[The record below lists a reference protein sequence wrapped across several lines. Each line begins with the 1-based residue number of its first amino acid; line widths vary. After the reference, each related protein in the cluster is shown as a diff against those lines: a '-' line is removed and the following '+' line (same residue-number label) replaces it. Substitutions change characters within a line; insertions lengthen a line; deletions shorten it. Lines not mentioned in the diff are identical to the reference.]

1 MPNPFPGMNPYLESP
16 DFWPEVHSRLIVAIA
31 DALVPQLVPKYRV
44 AIEKRI
50 YEIKGE
56 QSLLVGIP
64 DVSIQRN
71 PIPGN
76 SSTSNVAVAT
86 RTTGPLKIRL
96 AMSEEVREGYLEV
109 IDMGTKEVVTVIEVL
124 LPANKRPGKGRE
136 MYEEKR
142 DKIFGSRTN
151 FVEID
156 LLRGWEP
163 LPVLDNDIAAHYRI
177 LVSRSNQRPG
187 ADLYLFNLP
196 DAIPAFPLPLRGGD
210 VEPMVDLQ
218 ALLNTV
224 YDRAAYD
231 ITLDYTAQL
240 VPALSE
246 SDAAWA
252 DSLPPETSL
261 RPSET
266 SKILHK
272 TLQIC

>member
-16 DFWPEVHSRLIVAIA
+16 DFWPEVHHSLISMLQES
-31 DALVPQLVPKYRV
+31 LVPQLVPRYRV

-64 DVSIQRN
+64 DVSIQHN
-71 PIPGN
+71 PIPRN

-86 RTTGPLKIRL
+86 RTTEPLKVRL
-96 AMSEEVREGYLEV
+96 AMYEEVKQGYLEV
-109 IDMGTKEVVTVIEVL
+109 IDMATKEVVTVIEVL
-124 LPANKRPGKGRE
+124 LHANKPSGKGRE
-136 MYEEKR
+136 MYEKKR
-142 DKIFGSRTN
+142 DKVLGSRTN

-163 LPVLDNDIAAHYRI
+163 LPVFDNDNAASYRI
-177 LVSRSNQRPG
+177 LVSRSNERPI

-196 DAIPAFPLPLRGGD
+196 DAIPCFPLPLRAGD

-246 SDAAWA
+246 SDAVWA
-252 DSLPPETSL
+252 DSLLRETSL
-261 RPSET
+261 LPSE
-266 SKILHK
+266 S
-272 TLQIC
+272 

>member
-16 DFWPEVHSRLIVAIA
+16 DFWPEVHNRLIVAIA

-50 YEIKGE
+50 YEIKEE

-64 DVSIQRN
+64 DVSIQHN
-71 PIPGN
+71 PIPRN

-86 RTTGPLKIRL
+86 RTTEPFKVRL
-96 AMSEEVREGYLEV
+96 AMYEEVKQGYLEV
-109 IDMGTKEVVTVIEVL
+109 IDMATKEIVTVIEVL
-124 LPANKRPGKGRE
+124 LHANKPSGKGRE

-142 DKIFGSRTN
+142 DKVLGSRTN

-163 LPVLDNDIAAHYRI
+163 LPVFDNDNAANYRI
-177 LVSRSNQRPG
+177 LVSRSNERPI

-196 DAIPAFPLPLRGGD
+196 DAIPGFPLPLRGGD
-210 VEPMVDLQ
+210 AEPIVHLQ

-246 SDAAWA
+246 ADGVWA
-252 DSLPPETSL
+252 DALLPE
-261 RPSET
+261 RED
-266 SKILHK
+266 
-272 TLQIC
+272 

>member
-16 DFWPEVHSRLIVAIA
+16 DFWPEVHNRLIVAIA
-31 DALVPQLVPKYRV
+31 DTLVPQLVPKYRV

-50 YEIKGE
+50 YEIKEE

-64 DVSIQRN
+64 DVSIQHN
-71 PIPGN
+71 PIPRN
-76 SSTSNVAVAT
+76 SNTSNVAVAT
-86 RTTGPLKIRL
+86 RTTEPLKVRL
-96 AMSEEVREGYLEV
+96 AMSEELREGYLEV
-109 IDMGTKEVVTVIEVL
+109 VDIANKEVVTVIEL
-124 LPANKRPGKGRE
+124 ISPANKRPGKGRE

-163 LPVLDNDIAAHYRI
+163 LPVFDNDIAAHYRI
-177 LVSRSNQRPG
+177 LVSRGNERPL
-187 ADLYLFNLP
+187 ADLYLFNIP
-196 DAIPAFPLPLRGGD
+196 DAIPCFLLPLRPGD
-210 VEPMVDLQ
+210 TEAIVDLQ

-246 SDAAWA
+246 TDAVWA
-252 DSLPPETSL
+252 DALLRETSL
-261 RPSET
+261 RASE
-266 SKILHK
+266 S
-272 TLQIC
+272 